1 MPTIRELFSLSFRL
15 VPTTIVFI
23 ILLMVSSPIGWV
35 LKQMLSFNS
44 FLFAPRIPYIQPE
57 RRIFYCV
64 RVLGIITSFIV
75 VSLAKPNRCLL
86 KTPAIFLRVLSQIF
100 RQYNAIETFPIWL
113 ALVGFF
119 FFFFFQPIRNIFN
132 SLSCYKFALVLRENC
147 TPFSAN
153 RVFLYIREFKI
164 EERGR
169 RRARPEVRITIWSSL
184 RMTKMSTLAR
194 VGALLLFTDEIQRC
208 SVLLVKRQ
216 YFDGLYCGSYIS
228 VSTVRVFLESV
239 RVFC

>member
-119 FFFFFQPIRNIFN
+119 FFFFFNQSETFLIRSRVTNLHLCYERTVLLFQPIVF
-132 SLSCYKFALVLRENC
+132 SCIL
-147 TPFSAN
+147 
-153 RVFLYIREFKI
+153 
-164 EERGR
+164 G
-169 RRARPEVRITIWSSL
+169 SL
-184 RMTKMSTLAR
+184 R
-194 VGALLLFTDEIQRC
+194 
-208 SVLLVKRQ
+208 
-216 YFDGLYCGSYIS
+216 
-228 VSTVRVFLESV
+228 
-239 RVFC
+239 